1 MANNKKSN
9 KKTNQTKKEELK
21 VVNGDPSVLDTANE
35 EIVEQQ
41 EVEEV
46 MTEEEAKE
54 AVTSSDNLENIEN
67 ELKEEYKEEVEKG
80 EEMLH
85 GEATADIDM
94 KELEEISEKYGDAD
108 SRLEQIVKENAP
120 ENLQEALTNEMNDI
134 ENIEKKLEEKV
145 ENLEKGMSQ
154 EQKRMINSRFTNL
167 WGGVRYT

>member
-1 MANNKKSN
+1 
-9 KKTNQTKKEELK
+9 
-21 VVNGDPSVLDTANE
+21 
-35 EIVEQQ
+35 
-41 EVEEV
+41 
-46 MTEEEAKE
+46 
-54 AVTSSDNLENIEN
+54 
-67 ELKEEYKEEVEKG
+67 
-80 EEMLH
+80 MLH